1 MADYFIDTYEI
12 MKRGIDEYGGIL
24 TPSGRG
30 SGVSCYLN
38 KLFRFTKVDKV
49 NSPVLMYSERFLTK
63 ERVLDS
69 HTPPDIDHNVSSRE
83 PFIQA
88 QKI

>member
-38 KLFRFTKVDKV
+38 KLFRFTK
-49 NSPVLMYSERFLTK
+49 
-63 ERVLDS
+63 
-69 HTPPDIDHNVSSRE
+69 
-83 PFIQA
+83 
-88 QKI
+88 